1 MKEQINDLKFVWNN
15 SLKPAGKITISLGD
29 SEQGKRMRN
38 YFNQRSWKRLFV
50 PNKKYNCAIIELS
63 QFTSFEAYVQTIKG
77 KNSAD
82 YFSRRCSKMGYYWK
96 HFNPNEQ
103 IDAIY
108 DINTSVGNRQG
119 RTMDA
124 SYQQKVN
131 QWPNDKQNSWIGVFD
146 ANHNLVSYIWLIF
159 MNELVLMNRILG
171 HVDHLKNNVMY
182 LNNVSAIEYIFA
194 THSSNYLMYDTF
206 GRKQNGLVLFKK
218 RIGFR
223 PYTVNFI

>member
-15 SLKPAGKITISLGD
+15 FLKPAGKITVSLGN
-29 SEQGKRMRN
+29 SEQGKRMRS
-38 YFNQRSWKRLFV
+38 YFNQRSWKRLFI

-108 DINTSVGNRQG
+108 EINTSAGNRQG

-124 SYQQKVN
+124 SYQQKVS
-131 QWPNDKQNSWIGVFD
+131 QWPNDKQNIWIGVFD
-146 ANHNLVSYIWLIF
+146 VNHNLVSYIWLIF

-171 HVDHLKNNVMY
+171 HADHLKNNVVY
-182 LNNVSAIEYIFA
+182 LNNVSAIEYVFS

-206 GRKQNGLVLFKK
+206 GRQQNGLVLFKK